1 MQTQYNLNHAQEI
14 LEPCGVLVKHL
25 RLEKI
30 IEKKKGVWPAIERDL
45 LLLPETE
52 VLRWRPA
59 RHMQHL
65 PGAPEVNDTPMLPNP
80 FNARELAAFML
91 EGVGALVA
99 DFYGDWS
106 DGPDPESLH
115 CIDPDSK
122 ARRAVTEAFT
132 AHRHAIATVGK
143 WDEAALARRDAAR
156 KAYQNSPN
164 DKTLLKAFDHAEAEW
179 KATYQTWLTA
189 MVRELL
195 EPQAQAAPVVPVG
208 EAPRAAPE
216 RAQAAPIP
224 AWRVNKP
231 QRNTGYNRPL
241 HALLTAALME
251 GRPCP
256 TARDV
261 VEAWRIKKPLEIE
274 QVLPDSLDYY
284 DSKGNT
290 KPANLAAIREAIKRM
305 TNKR

>member
-91 EGVGALVA
+91 EGAGALVA

-143 WDEAALARRDAAR
+143 WDEAALARRDAAH
-156 KAYQNSPN
+156 KAYWKSNN
-164 DKTLLKAFDHAEAEW
+164 DRELLQVLDHAEAEW
-179 KATYQTWLTA
+179 KAAYQAWLTA
-189 MVRELL
+189 MVRCLL
-195 EPQAQAAPVVPVG
+195 EPQTQATPAKNG
-208 EAPRAAPE
+208 AATKWTPE
-216 RAQAAPIP
+216 YTNEVATYRE
-224 AWRVNKP
+224 N
-231 QRNTGYNRPL
+231 
-241 HALLTAALME
+241 HTAAQ
-251 GRPCP
+251 
-256 TARDV
+256 TAEKFGVSESFIRRKL
-261 VEAWRIKKPLEIE
+261 AKKK
-274 QVLPDSLDYY
+274 SA
-284 DSKGNT
+284 SKPKATPFSGLVHRS
-290 KPANLAAIREAIKRM
+290 K
-305 TNKR
+305 